1 MSDELRELWNEVV
14 VIPDFPTPGISY
26 KDISGILANPVTF
39 SITVRAWAQAV
50 RPEMPT
56 KVVGIEA
63 RGFPIGAALAY
74 ELGCG
79 FVSLRKEGKLP
90 RDVHRREYVLE
101 YGTSILEIHRE
112 ALKADD
118 RVVIVDDVLATGGTA
133 CAAVDLV
140 RESGAAVISVA
151 LIMDLPLL
159 EGRAALEGKGVR
171 VHTLIDDDGAPYPNP

>member
-1 MSDELRELWNEVV
+1 MPEDLSPLWGEVV
-14 VIPDFPTPGISY
+14 VIPDFPTPGISF

-39 SITVRAWAQAV
+39 GIAVRAWADAV
-50 RPEMPT
+50 RPEAPT

-101 YGTSILEIHRE
+101 YGTSILEIHQDDL
-112 ALKADD
+112 AASD

-133 CAAVDLV
+133 SAAVDLV
-140 RESGAAVISVA
+140 RESGASVISVA
-151 LIMDLPLL
+151 LIMDLPFLQ
-159 EGRAALEGKGVR
+159 GRAVLEQKDVR
-171 VHTLIDDDGAPYPNP
+171 VHVLFDDEGTPYPHP